1 MNYNNPTFWFLFLA
15 VFAPYWRLSHRRQN
29 DLLLVA
35 SYVFYG
41 FWDYRFLF
49 LILIST
55 VIDFIGGLGVAG
67 VRLSRRRLAG
77 LGALLLVGALAL
89 CSGVQYGALW
99 ANGRVNLAALP
110 HRLRDFAV
118 PLVVTVISLLYGA
131 LLPSLYSARRRRELF
146 LAISM
151 VANLGILGFFKY
163 CDFFLHGLQQLLAFA
178 GVHASPSV
186 LGIILPAGI

>member
-67 VRLSRRRLAG
+67 VELPRTRRVRLA
-77 LGALLLVGALAL
+77 ALLVGSALVL
-89 CSGVQYGALW
+89 CSNVRYPALW
-99 ANGRVNLAALP
+99 HAVTQLDAAAVLAALP
-110 HRLRDFAV
+110 RHLHDFIV
-118 PLVVTVISLLYGA
+118 PLGTAAVTFGYAAVLPRLYA
-131 LLPSLYSARRRRELF
+131 LPEHARRKTF
-146 LAISM
+146 LTISM
-151 VANLGILGFFKY
+151 VANLAILGFFKY
-163 CDFFLHGLQQLLAFA
+163 CDFFLGSLVGL
-178 GVHASPSV
+178 
-186 LGIILPAGI
+186 